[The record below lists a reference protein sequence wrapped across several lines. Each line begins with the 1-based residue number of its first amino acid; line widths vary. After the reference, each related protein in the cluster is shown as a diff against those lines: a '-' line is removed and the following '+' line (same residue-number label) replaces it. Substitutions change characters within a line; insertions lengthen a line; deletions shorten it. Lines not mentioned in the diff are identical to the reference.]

1 MLRCSIR
8 CRLAYDVVSSGTAF
22 TGYRFIERFGIGLS
36 YQVSEVDVV
45 HEDDRSR
52 KEFNI
57 DLAGPSVY
65 LTYGF

>member
-1 MLRCSIR
+1 MN
-8 CRLAYDVVSSGTAF
+8 VVSSGTAF
-22 TGYRFIERFGIGLS
+22 TAYRLTERFGIGLS
-36 YQVSEVDVV
+36 YQVSEIDVV

-57 DLAGPSVY
+57 DLLGLSIY